1 MERQAALRKFLF
13 IAIFVCAFYN
23 GVYGRRASHQ
33 EINMKLKTLNK
44 PASKTIKSEDGDI
57 IDCVDIYKQP
67 AFDHPALR
75 NHKIQMKPS
84 VEFVSKKTNSPTDG
98 SSKPIT
104 SQTWSKSGG
113 CPVGT
118 VPIRRVSKEDLRRAS
133 SLSQFGRKTPQVYDF
148 RDKANQLKANN
159 INGTAEK
166 SYNPRPKNRS
176 EAILIATGNYL
187 GAQSDINTWNPQ
199 GVQCSDYSSAQ
210 IWLLAGYPEIS
221 ESIEA
226 GWMVNPAVFGD
237 TRTRLFTYWTNDAY
251 SKTGCINLLCS
262 GFVQISTKVALG
274 ATIDP
279 VSSISSTQ
287 YHMSISINLDPDSG
301 NWWLTYNEF
310 VLGYWPGTLF
320 QDLRQNATTVQWGG
334 EVYSPNVRMKPHT
347 KTPMGSGD
355 WAYNLYGKACFHT
368 NIRIKDNSWQVKF
381 PKVLV
386 EFSDE
391 KECYSTLL
399 NRKMDKSEPMF
410 YFGGPGQNPR
420 CP

>member
-226 GWMVNPAVFGD
+226 GWM
-237 TRTRLFTYWTNDAY
+237 
-251 SKTGCINLLCS
+251 
-262 GFVQISTKVALG
+262 
-274 ATIDP
+274 
-279 VSSISSTQ
+279 
-287 YHMSISINLDPDSG
+287 DPDSG